1 MNISIVKNT
10 CKEVFKQPVSIVIS
24 VLFIS
29 LIFLLLF
36 FTEFSFN
43 ENSIIRI
50 TILSFEINE
59 VSFFLNVFLPDLLN
73 IFLSGL
79 FFLLLLLIV
88 SIAID
93 FLADPITS
101 ILVIKIFSRVKLLL
115 SKIAGVLLAI
125 SVQMIILSLLIMLIC
140 FIKTGENLSSFLFWG
155 TISFLSEI
163 FICISLAFMLSM
175 MSKNYS
181 VIFLV
186 CLSYYFLSSFIW
198 VKFADSELFI
208 SFILKYIFFPLGLI
222 IRNTRSLFL
231 NDGNPIFILLSLTPL
246 IIFIFLG
253 TIIFNKKD
261 L

>member
-1 MNISIVKNT
+1 
-10 CKEVFKQPVSIVIS
+10 
-24 VLFIS
+24 
-29 LIFLLLF
+29 
-36 FTEFSFN
+36 
-43 ENSIIRI
+43 
-50 TILSFEINE
+50 
-59 VSFFLNVFLPDLLN
+59 
-73 IFLSGL
+73 
-79 FFLLLLLIV
+79 
-88 SIAID
+88 
-93 FLADPITS
+93 
-101 ILVIKIFSRVKLLL
+101 
-115 SKIAGVLLAI
+115 
-125 SVQMIILSLLIMLIC
+125 
-140 FIKTGENLSSFLFWG
+140 
-155 TISFLSEI
+155 
-163 FICISLAFMLSM
+163 